1 MSDPFSDSPKKHCTK
16 KPFKN
21 GSKEGAGYRPGG
33 LPNTVESLSHV
44 LASAGRAGRDVGF
57 ALTRGVAIPGQLSGV
72 VLCYLN
78 IEKLHSNQNENSFGN
93 PSKQKKKAMDEE
105 IWNKLRQQL
114 PSPQC
119 RLR

>member
-33 LPNTVESLSHV
+33 LANTVESLSHV

-78 IEKLHSNQNENSFGN
+78 IEKLHSNQTKILSGTHLSRKGHGRGDLEQAQAAAAIASV
-93 PSKQKKKAMDEE
+93 
-105 IWNKLRQQL
+105 
-114 PSPQC
+114 
-119 RLR
+119 